1 MTGTLNVEQRSRK
14 NRNLSRMVQEMRYLH
29 RLCPRKVLDKDEDG
43 YPVVKEMDLC
53 TGCKLCANRC
63 PDFAITVYSGE
74 KDNEKTEN
82 IERSCE

>member
-1 MTGTLNVEQRSRK
+1 MLNSVAVRIAIYRGWCK
-14 NRNLSRMVQEMRYLH
+14 KCDICIAF
-29 RLCPRKVLDKDEDG
+29 CPRKVLDKDEDG